1 MGRDAAWELDKL
13 QVWGLVMLLGVSH
26 EPEVRATFKD
36 RRDSLAFLAF
46 QESPWIQAV
55 GPRPSVPEVAISAA
69 PPLRPPPPLTVPPPP
84 FQLQDVRPEPGRH
97 AEARLPA
104 G

>member
-1 MGRDAAWELDKL
+1 MDPGR
-13 QVWGLVMLLGVSH
+13 G
-26 EPEVRATFKD
+26 PE
-36 RRDSLAFLAF
+36 
-46 QESPWIQAV
+46 AV
-55 GPRPSVPEVAISAA
+55 CPEVAVSAA